1 MTDFEIVKNNLE
13 KVANSFK
20 RNKRKNDSVS
30 KTVGEAIM
38 RIVEKNKEVFYVKEF
53 KNFRFRRF
61 LGFDCL
67 PYYFAIEFFCQ
78 NEKGE
83 DIIWD
88 EIIDPKDVTDEKR
101 VEEAVR
107 KIKEE
112 KEKHYKETE
121 EFLEKWLKSDKLDF
135 GERFKEITK

>member
-13 KVANSFK
+13 KVSNSFK
-20 RNKRKNDSVS
+20 NERKNDSVS
-30 KTVGEAIM
+30 KMVGEAIM

-53 KNFRFRRF
+53 KNFRFKRF

-83 DIIWD
+83 DVIWD
-88 EIIDPKDVTDEKR
+88 IIVNPKDVTDEKR
-101 VEEAVR
+101 MEEAVR

-112 KEKHYKETE
+112 EKKLDKEVDD
-121 EFLEKWLKSDKLDF
+121 FIEKWLK
-135 GERFKEITK
+135 